1 MPRAACT
8 RLWTASRVTT
18 DRGPG
23 ARAMKRRDF
32 FKIVTTSGAAAAV
45 AGCQQSAERI
55 LPLVVP
61 NEQIVPGV
69 AAWFST
75 VCREGPAGCGV
86 IARNRQGSVGKIEGK
101 SDHPFNRG
109 ALCRRGQT
117 GPQG

>member
-45 AGCQQSAERI
+45 AGGQQLAARV
-55 LPLVVP
+55 LPPVVP
-61 NEQIVPGV
+61 NEQIVPGG
-69 AAWFST
+69 AAWFSNAIPQ
-75 VCREGPAGCGV
+75 RPAGCCGIPPNPAGRV
-86 IARNRQGSVGKIEGK
+86 VQLDG
-101 SDHPFNRG
+101 
-109 ALCRRGQT
+109 
-117 GPQG
+117 